1 MRFPNRRAVI
11 ACAAFAVTI
20 GLSGPANGGSTVTAR
35 QITTFEPGSDA
46 TRFGAFEFVGGLVM
60 SSPDSLFG
68 AWSSIR
74 FRPDGRHFVGVLD
87 TGHWIT
93 GQIERGKDGRLSG
106 LGDVAITAVKDASGS
121 PQSQKWRV
129 DAEGLTMMDGG
140 EIAVSFEQR
149 HRVDVYP
156 DPGFEA
162 SKPLRT
168 LDFLI
173 PRDELRSN
181 GGFETLVHTPDSGPL
196 GGSLM
201 VIAEK
206 SVDAAGNMFGAVLSG
221 PRKGVFTVRRTDD
234 FDVTDGTFLPDGD
247 LLILERRFNFSDGL
261 DMRIR
266 RISADDI
273 RPGALVDGDVLLQ
286 AGLSYQIDNMEGID
300 AVQAEDGSTHVIL
313 VSDDNHSI
321 LQRSLMLEFKLV
333 E

>member
-1 MRFPNRRAVI
+1 MRFPHRRAVI

-20 GLSGPANGGSTVTAR
+20 GLSGPASGGSTVTAR
-35 QITTFEPGSDA
+35 QITAFEPGSDA
-46 TRFGAFEFVGGLVM
+46 SRFGAFEFVGGMVM

-93 GQIERGKDGRLSG
+93 GEIERDDSGKLKG
-106 LGDVAITAVKDASGS
+106 LGDVAITSILDSSGA

-129 DAEGLTMMDGG
+129 DAEGLTLMEGG
-140 EIAVSFEQR
+140 EIAASFEQR
-149 HRVDVYP
+149 HRIDVYP

-173 PRDELRSN
+173 PRGELRNN
-181 GGFETLVHTPDSGPL
+181 GGFETLVRSPDAGPL

-206 SVDAAGNMFGAVLSG
+206 SVDAAGNLFGAVLSG
-221 PRKGVFTVRRTDD
+221 PRKGIFTVRRTDD
-234 FDVTDGTFLPDGD
+234 FDVTDGTFLPGGD

-266 RISADDI
+266 RIRTDDI

-300 AVQAEDGSTHVIL
+300 ALQAEDGSTHVIL